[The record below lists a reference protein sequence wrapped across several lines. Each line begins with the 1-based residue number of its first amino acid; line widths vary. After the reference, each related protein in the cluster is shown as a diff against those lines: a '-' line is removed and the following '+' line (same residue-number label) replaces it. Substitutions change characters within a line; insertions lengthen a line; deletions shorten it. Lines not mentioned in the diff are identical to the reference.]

1 MNKQALTDQ
10 VMLLESKLEDCKK
23 DKMELSEEK
32 GEAEKEIVAI
42 AETQAADE
50 KYLKTLVSE
59 CTASSHAL
67 DVRQS
72 EAKAEM
78 AAIEKAKEILASRV
92 VVFSQTG
99 SATVTK
105 KHQQP
110 APPADMQQAKTRQ
123 TLINHFRSLGNRLKS
138 LSMLN
143 MVSVASAQ
151 PMDKVKG
158 LISDLIAKLE
168 KEAAEAADTHAFCQE
183 EKKKNDE
190 GIERTTNKLD
200 TLKARLD
207 KATAK

>member
-1 MNKQALTDQ
+1 
-10 VMLLESKLEDCKK
+10 
-23 DKMELSEEK
+23 
-32 GEAEKEIVAI
+32 
-42 AETQAADE
+42 
-50 KYLKTLVSE
+50 
-59 CTASSHAL
+59 
-67 DVRQS
+67 
-72 EAKAEM
+72 M

-92 VVFSQTG
+92 TVFTQTEANTVTKK
-99 SATVTK
+99 SVTK

-110 APPADMQQAKTRQ
+110 SPPADMQVAKTRQ

-190 GIERTTNKLD
+190 AIKKHGDKLD
-200 TLKARLD
+200 MLQARLD
-207 KATAK
+207 KATAKKSEACRGHRGAHKGSCVN